1 MKKFFI
7 TGLLIWAP
15 LAITIWV
22 MIWMLSVLD
31 GVFGLVMNTLSAL
44 LPLSLRPA
52 LTEFRQ
58 LPGVGIGIVLLGIL
72 ITGAFAAN
80 MFGQWALRQWDKLMA
95 RIPIVKSIYSSVK
108 QVFDTVFATNGHAFR
123 KALLVQY
130 PRSGVWTIA
139 FLTGTPGEEFTR
151 YLDQDY
157 ISVYLPT
164 TPNPTS
170 GFFLMMP
177 RNEVIELNITTDE
190 ALKYIVSMGV
200 VPPKITHANHHL

>member
-22 MIWMLSVLD
+22 MIWMLSLLD
-31 GVFGLVMNTLSAL
+31 GVFGLLMNTLSAL

-52 LTEFRQ
+52 LTEFRN

-72 ITGAFAAN
+72 VTGAFAAN

-130 PRSGVWTIA
+130 PRPGVWTIA

-200 VPPKITHANHHL
+200 VPPKIAHANHHP

>member
-7 TGLLIWAP
+7 TGLLVWAP
-15 LAITIWV
+15 LAITIWL
-22 MIWMLSVLD
+22 MIWMLSLLD

-44 LPLSLRPA
+44 LPLSLKPA
-52 LTEFRQ
+52 LIEFRN
-58 LPGVGIGIVLLGIL
+58 LPGVGIGIVLFGIL

-80 MFGQWALRQWDKLMA
+80 IFGQWALRQWDKLMT

-108 QVFDTVFATNGHAFR
+108 QVFDTVFAANGHAFR

-130 PRSGVWTIA
+130 PRPGVWTIA
-139 FLTGTPGEEFTR
+139 FLTGAPGEEFTR
-151 YLDQDY
+151 HLDQDY

-177 RNEVIELNITTDE
+177 RSEVIELNITTDE
-190 ALKYIVSMGV
+190 ALKDIVSMGV
-200 VPPKITHANHHL
+200 VPPKTPHINRNQ